1 MMRLNQRD
9 LHGQIAQLIR
19 LHQAG
24 FRAARHHRFMET
36 KEPMST
42 LPQIR
47 RASPP
52 MLVTEY
58 LSRGDVARLFGVSL
72 STVTRWARTGLVPT
86 VRTPGG
92 HYRYPADAVRRV
104 AASGLPPM
112 ENVE

>member
-1 MMRLNQRD
+1 
-9 LHGQIAQLIR
+9 
-19 LHQAG
+19 
-24 FRAARHHRFMET
+24 MET

-42 LPQIR
+42 LPQLR
-47 RASPP
+47 RVSPP
-52 MLVTEY
+52 WLVTEY

-92 HYRYPADAVRRV
+92 HYRYPADAVRRA
-104 AASGLPPM
+104 AASGLPPI